1 VADWEELA
9 QKILW
14 ERREEGSMNERTRGY
29 WLPGLVCFTASMV
42 WMMILELSIP
52 IRLPWYWTDCLAPPH
67 VGLAHTL
74 SGLSNAQ
81 VQIYTLAAPYVLW
94 LLTQPIFGA
103 LGAYLS
109 RRGGRERRARVVAGV
124 FPALM
129 FLFALG
135 VVGVIAVFV
144 ERNQFV
150 LNHPLYF
157 GTMVFPWGIF
167 PGLALALGVLPFLR
181 EGRQS
186 TGLVG

>member
-1 VADWEELA
+1 MRDSRTALCG
-9 QKILW
+9 LW
-14 ERREEGSMNERTRGY
+14 DTQ
-29 WLPGLVCFTASMV
+29 L
-42 WMMILELSIP
+42 
-52 IRLPWYWTDCLAPPH
+52 
-67 VGLAHTL
+67 
-74 SGLSNAQ
+74 
-81 VQIYTLAAPYVLW
+81 QIYTLAVPYVVW

-109 RRGGRERRARVVAGV
+109 RRGGGERHARLVAGV

-135 VVGVIAVFV
+135 IVGVIAVFV

-150 LNHPLYF
+150 LDHPLYF
-157 GTMVFPWGIF
+157 GMTVLPWVIF

-186 TGLVG
+186 TSLAG